1 MSKITLEMK
10 SDRINA
16 IISDYCTQDDL
27 RDIEK
32 DGQEEL
38 VDIRVFNLMETMY
51 PDNKIIAQIKKKE
64 PVYKL
69 LKSKQNENRRGK
81 SDITLF
87 NYFGNIVLAKLT

>member
-27 RDIEK
+27 KDIEK
-32 DGQEEL
+32 DGQEEM
-38 VDIRVFNLMETMY
+38 VDIRVFNLMETLY
-51 PDNKIIAQIKKKE
+51 PDNKIIAQIKKDE

-69 LKSKQNENRRGK
+69 LKSKQNPCI
-81 SDITLF
+81 SDNLSFI
-87 NYFGNIVLAKLT
+87 

>member
-10 SDRINA
+10 SDRINS

-27 RDIEK
+27 KDIEK
-32 DGQEEL
+32 DSQEEM

-51 PDNKIIAQIKKKE
+51 PDNIIVAQNKKNE

-69 LKSKQNENRRGK
+69 LKSKNMMVNVEEVILHYLIILKIIRL
-81 SDITLF
+81 I
-87 NYFGNIVLAKLT
+87 